1 MNSASGRPL
10 DSEAARRLIAAMGA
24 RERTGD
30 GAAPFDDGHGDLA
43 PDLGELVGHAT
54 GVQAARRWEA
64 LRESLLPHQRE
75 PGCAT
80 ALLRMSEQAADA
92 IGAAPLVPAA
102 VGDTAMEED
111 IDLLAAQVR
120 LHRGTDRLRVY
131 QGDRDRTDQL
141 IRSIAELES
150 LVDSLKPGHPVR
162 PHTLTNLS
170 VALKDRW
177 RTGSA
182 RFDDLD
188 RAVELSAASVAET
201 DPADGLWASRVNN
214 HGSALRDRYQET
226 GTVADLEEAVAAVEL
241 LAARPEAPAVQRVV
255 YASNAGQALR
265 ELYDITADVSRLRHA
280 MKVHRMALRLSE
292 DEPGADLPR
301 VLDALGKTQRELHRS
316 AKGIERAVAWQQRG
330 VDLLSG
336 QEVEWGGRV
345 GSLGLTWLELA
356 RVRRRRDGDGAD
368 EALARALECLDRA
381 LGGTGEAPRPA
392 VGHLRGWAEAHELR
406 WQLHGD
412 ESDLRAALAGYDK
425 ALEVAVS
432 DNALTP
438 LETARAGGTLAWRAL
453 PDSGHEEALRFFTR
467 GLAGL
472 DGLLRRQAMR
482 RDQRN
487 WQRHADPLVACAA
500 VAFART
506 GRPHEAAN
514 VLDSYRS
521 RESAM
526 VATLARVAP
535 GTPSPDPAADRR
547 LDDIRQVFH
556 TWLREDGG
564 PSGDDSVERRIAA
577 ELGPLAA
584 ADFRALTTSTGAADR
599 AAETG
604 HYLAYLVSSD
614 LGGVIVLVRPD
625 RTAVTHLLPRLT
637 EAAVRRRLSALRRA
651 YRARAADPAGF
662 ERALRTLGA
671 WAGPALVRPLLRMVP
686 DSAPLAL
693 VPCGPLAE
701 LPLLAASLPGVKG
714 VNGAS
719 DRVYPLLGRPL
730 LFSADARTLR
740 AHPPVP
746 RGAGTVT
753 AVDGEEGLNARS
765 ARAEAQALGLHTTPR
780 RIDGPSSTPAEVMA
794 AVLDDVIVHFSC
806 HGLADWNDPSR
817 SAVLLGGTAALT
829 LADITRS
836 RFRNSPLIVLA
847 SCDIAAPDRV
857 VPDQTFGIPAAF
869 LHSGAGTVIAPAYA
883 VSRPAAV
890 LLAARLY
897 AELAEGHPP
906 HQALARTQRW
916 IATTPIDDMVALIR
930 ELAARLRASGA
941 ESDALDWLATVLPEV
956 LRRSGGNELLSHWCL
971 FTAHA

>member
-1 MNSASGRPL
+1 MA
-10 DSEAARRLIAAMGA
+10 
-24 RERTGD
+24 
-30 GAAPFDDGHGDLA
+30 
-43 PDLGELVGHAT
+43 ELVGHAT

-75 PGCAT
+75 PGCAIT
-80 ALLRMSEQAADA
+80 LLRMSEQAADA
-92 IGAAPLVPAA
+92 IGAAPLVLETDE
-102 VGDTAMEED
+102 GTAMEEG

-131 QGDRDRTDQL
+131 QVDRDRTDQL
-141 IRSIAELES
+141 NSSIAELES
-150 LVDSLKPGHPVR
+150 LALSLKPDHPVR
-162 PHTLTNLS
+162 PHTFTNLS
-170 VALKDRW
+170 VALKVRW

-201 DPADGLWASRVNN
+201 DPADALWASRVNN

-241 LAARPEAPAVQRVV
+241 LAARPEAPAVERVV
-255 YASNAGQALR
+255 YASNAGQGLR
-265 ELYDITADVSRLRHA
+265 ELYDITADTGLLRRA

-292 DEPGADLPR
+292 DEPAADLPR
-301 VLDALGKTQRELHRS
+301 ALDALGKTQRELHRS

-330 VDLLSG
+330 VELLTG
-336 QEVEWGGRV
+336 HEVEWGGRV

-381 LGGTGEAPRPA
+381 LDGTGEVPRPA

-425 ALEVAVS
+425 ALEMAAS

-438 LETARAGGTLAWRAL
+438 LETARAGGTLAWRAV
-453 PDSGHEEALRFFTR
+453 PDGGHEEALRFFTR

-472 DGLLRRQAMR
+472 DDLLRRQMMR

-487 WQRHADPLVACAA
+487 WQRHADPLVSCAA

-506 GRPHEAAN
+506 GRPHEAAD

-526 VATLARVAP
+526 VATLARIAP
-535 GTPSPDPAADRR
+535 GTPSPDPAADRQ

-584 ADFRALTTSTGAADR
+584 ADFRALTTSTSAADR

-614 LGGVIVLVRPD
+614 LGGAIVLVRPD
-625 RTAVTHLLPRLT
+625 RTAVTRLLPRLT

-686 DSAPLAL
+686 DAAPLAL

-701 LPLLAASLPGVKG
+701 LPLLTASLPGVKGVKGVKG

-753 AVDGEEGLNARS
+753 AVDGEHGLNARS
-765 ARAEAQALGLHTTPR
+765 ARAEAQALGLHTAPR

-794 AVLDDVIVHFSC
+794 AVLDDIIVHFSC
-806 HGLADWNDPSR
+806 HGRADWNDPSR

-883 VSRPAAV
+883 VSRPAAI
-890 LLAARLY
+890 LLTVRLY

-906 HQALARTQRW
+906 HQSLTRTQRW
-916 IATTPIDDMVALIR
+916 IATTPTDDKVAFVR
-930 ELAARLRASGA
+930 ELIARLSASGA
-941 ESDALDWLATVLPEV
+941 ESDALEWLATVLPEV
-956 LRRSGGNELLSHWCL
+956 LRRSGGDELLSHWCL